1 MRPPAP
7 PHAALVAAAAVAVLL
22 VVSPAAARAQVAP
35 GDTGT
40 TAAPIPPWER
50 RAPARVALGGGGLYQ
65 SARGAAGQRVQDG
78 GGFDV
83 FGSLAVSA
91 LALNVGYQRS
101 AHRLPGAGTGR
112 ATDQGVFVEPRLSVA
127 PLRNFTPYLAGR
139 LAFLRRNVDAGGPF
153 AAERTSLVAY
163 GGGAGTLVW
172 IAPGVQLDLAAMY
185 TRIDAGRDGA
195 PGAFAGGTGGAA
207 LLRAGLVVG
216 LDRWGR

>member
-1 MRPPAP
+1 MPLPAP
-7 PHAALVAAAAVAVLL
+7 PRAVLAAAAALAVAL
-22 VVSPAAARAQVAP
+22 PAVARGQAAP

-50 RAPARVALGGGGLYQ
+50 RSPARVAIGGAGLFQ
-65 SARGAAGQRVQDG
+65 SARGAAGQRLQEG

-101 AHRLPGAGTGR
+101 AHRLPGAGAGR

-139 LAFLRRNVDAGGPF
+139 VAFLRRSGGGAF
-153 AAERTSLVAY
+153 ADERTSLVAY

-172 IAPGVQLDLAAMY
+172 VAPGVQLDLAAMY
-185 TRIDAGRDGA
+185 TRTDRGDGA
-195 PGAFAGGTGGAA
+195 SGAFAGGTGGAA
-207 LLRAGLVVG
+207 LLRAGVVVG